1 MPPGLRTVA
10 SMAGA
15 LLLSTFGVG
24 SPAAFATASA
34 PPTRPAATGALAW
47 TPCGDGFECAKLAV
61 PRNWTD
67 RSGEKIELALSR
79 LPTTAMG
86 HRRIGSLLVNFGGPG
101 DPGVS
106 SLRQS
111 GPLIRAATR
120 GRFDVVSW
128 DPRGLGQSTPI
139 LCPEGND
146 AFYNADPA
154 TPEGLAAMA
163 AAATLRAQACLARYG
178 SFLGEIGTNQ
188 VVQDMDAIR
197 RAVGD
202 DKVTFLGM
210 SYGSRVGSV
219 YAQFFPRRVRAMVL
233 DGSMPPVSTLQ
244 EVSETLASSFER
256 ALHDWL
262 DRCAGR
268 PPCAFGPDPLAAFDA
283 LYDRVRREQPIVPSA
298 GGRRFTVGLL
308 NQVILVG
315 LVNKDNSTELVE
327 SAIASYMAT
336 GDFAGLMALAEAIIG
351 RQPDGSYRL
360 PDGSLRN
367 EIEIFQFVNCL
378 DWPDRPTPE
387 QVAALV
393 ETVKP
398 AAPRLGPFG
407 VAYAYVNSVGCPVAA
422 TPVPPPSH
430 VALPPI
436 LVVGNNDDPE
446 TPLVWSQELSMALPR
461 SRLLVSQ
468 SFGHT
473 AFLTSPCV
481 AQRAGDYLVGLR
493 PPPIG
498 TVCPD
503 PDLGRSPFSAFPRVG
518 VAGGS

>member
-1 MPPGLRTVA
+1 MLSGTRRVGA
-10 SMAGA
+10 MAGI
-15 LLLSTFGVG
+15 LLSTWVG
-24 SPAAFATASA
+24 LAVVSA
-34 PPTRPAATGALAW
+34 PVHAEPVHRSPPPRALAW

-67 RSGEKIELALSR
+67 PSGEKIGLALIG
-79 LPTTAMG
+79 LPATTKG
-86 HRRIGSLLVNFGGPG
+86 HRRLGSLLVNFGGPG
-101 DPGVS
+101 NDGI
-106 SLRQS
+106 SLLRGA
-111 GPLIRAATR
+111 GPLIRAATH

-163 AAATLRAQACLARYG
+163 AAATLRAQVCLARYG

-202 DKVTFLGM
+202 DKVTFLGQ

-233 DGSMPPVSTLQ
+233 DGSLPPVSTLH

-256 ALHDWL
+256 GLHDWL
-262 DRCAGR
+262 NRCAGR

-308 NQVILVG
+308 NQVILAG
-315 LVNKDNSTELVE
+315 ILNFQGTTTELAE

-336 GDFAGLMALAEAIIG
+336 GDFADLMALAEASSAG
-351 RQPDGSYRL
+351 NL
-360 PDGSLRN
+360 
-367 EIEIFQFVNCL
+367 
-378 DWPDRPTPE
+378 T
-387 QVAALV
+387 
-393 ETVKP
+393 
-398 AAPRLGPFG
+398 
-407 VAYAYVNSVGCPVAA
+407 AA
-422 TPVPPPSH
+422 TP
-430 VALPPI
+430 A
-436 LVVGNNDDPE
+436 
-446 TPLVWSQELSMALPR
+446 TRPR
-461 SRLLVSQ
+461 SS
-468 SFGHT
+468 S
-473 AFLTSPCV
+473 S
-481 AQRAGDYLVGLR
+481 
-493 PPPIG
+493 
-498 TVCPD
+498 
-503 PDLGRSPFSAFPRVG
+503 
-518 VAGGS
+518 